1 MFWES
6 VKETEEKSFA
16 IVFRCTGVVCVC
28 VCVQK
33 SQHVIC
39 TLPKNDETE
48 RDCQWGVL
56 R

>member
-6 VKETEEKSFA
+6 VKETEENSFA
-16 IVFRCTGVVCVC
+16 IVFRCTVVVCVC

-33 SQHVIC
+33 RQQVSP

-48 RDCQWGVL
+48 RDCQWCVL